1 MKKWECT
8 VCGYIHE
15 GDEPPDE
22 CPVCAAD
29 KSMFV
34 EVVEQAAA
42 AEPAATAE
50 PAASPAAPAQPAGK
64 QGLPATLLA
73 FATTQIL
80 RHHLHPIMVHTPN
93 GIVPMAVI
101 FLFIAALFTAPLFDI
116 AALYSLVFVLI
127 AMPAVLATGYIVW
140 QERYRG
146 ALTSIFKLKIG
157 ASIVATV
164 SLVILLIW
172 RALQPAVL
180 TTPSTGRWF
189 FLILAVIMVGAVGL
203 AGHMGGK
210 LVFGNR
216 KY

>member
-1 MKKWECT
+1 MKNWECT

-180 TTPSTGRWF
+180 NTPSSARWF
-189 FLILAVIMVGAVGL
+189 FLILAVIMLGAVGL

-216 KY
+216 KH

>member
-127 AMPAVLATGYIVW
+127 AMPAVLGTGYIVW

-146 ALTSIFKLKIG
+146 AMTSIFKLKIG

-180 TTPSTGRWF
+180 TTPSAGRWF
-189 FLILAVIMVGAVGL
+189 FLILAVIMLGAVGL
-203 AGHMGGK
+203 AGHMGGN
-210 LVFGNR
+210 LVFGSRN
-216 KY
+216 Y

>member
-180 TTPSTGRWF
+180 TTPSAGRWF
-189 FLILAVIMVGAVGL
+189 FLILAVIMLGAVGL
-203 AGHMGGK
+203 AGHMGGN
-210 LVFGNR
+210 LVFGSRN
-216 KY
+216 Y

>member
-180 TTPSTGRWF
+180 NTPSSARWF
-189 FLILAVIMVGAVGL
+189 FLILAVIMLGAVGL

-216 KY
+216 KH

>member
-64 QGLPATLLA
+64 Q
-73 FATTQIL
+73 
-80 RHHLHPIMVHTPN
+80 
-93 GIVPMAVI
+93 
-101 FLFIAALFTAPLFDI
+101 
-116 AALYSLVFVLI
+116 
-127 AMPAVLATGYIVW
+127 
-140 QERYRG
+140 
-146 ALTSIFKLKIG
+146 
-157 ASIVATV
+157 
-164 SLVILLIW
+164 
-172 RALQPAVL
+172 
-180 TTPSTGRWF
+180 
-189 FLILAVIMVGAVGL
+189 
-203 AGHMGGK
+203 
-210 LVFGNR
+210 
-216 KY
+216 